1 MVYFPRKNPFV
12 IKKKVGTI
20 RKKEIEYT
28 VVPYEMVSPRSTL
41 KKLSEQLA
49 AEVGESERRIN
60 EILHHTHQ
68 KYWRKKRTLNHTR

>member
-20 RKKEIEYT
+20 RKREIEYT

-41 KKLSEQLA
+41 NRLSEQLA
-49 AEVGESERRIN
+49 AEIGAYEGRIK
-60 EILHHTHQ
+60 EILDHTHR
-68 KYWRKKRTLNHTR
+68 KYH